1 MKCMEL
7 LLSLCV
13 GLGLSA
19 ACGFRIFVP
28 LFAIGLASHTGHL
41 SLAPSF
47 AWMSSREAVIAFGV
61 ATFLEVGA
69 YYIPWLDHLLDTV
82 ATPVAVIA
90 GSMLTAAMVADLS
103 PFLRWSLGIMA
114 GGSVAALVQ
123 SGTVLA
129 RAASLTTTGGLGNP
143 IVATAELAGSV
154 VATITALML
163 PVLAMA
169 LVIGLV
175 TLCAWKWI
183 VPDSRMAASPK

>member
-19 ACGFRIFVP
+19 ACGLRIFVP
-28 LFAIGLASHTGHL
+28 LFAIGWASHTGHL
-41 SLAPSF
+41 SLAPSI

-82 ATPVAVIA
+82 ATPVAVMA

-143 IVATAELAGSV
+143 IVATYTFKRKTRVYVNVYDAGGS
-154 VATITALML
+154 
-163 PVLAMA
+163 PVLDP
-169 LVIGLV
+169 GPGV
-175 TLCAWKWI
+175 TAKQ
-183 VPDSRMAASPK
+183 

>member
-1 MKCMEL
+1 
-7 LLSLCV
+7 
-13 GLGLSA
+13 
-19 ACGFRIFVP
+19 
-28 LFAIGLASHTGHL
+28 
-41 SLAPSF
+41 
-47 AWMSSREAVIAFGV
+47 
-61 ATFLEVGA
+61 
-69 YYIPWLDHLLDTV
+69 
-82 ATPVAVIA
+82 
-90 GSMLTAAMVADLS
+90 
-103 PFLRWSLGIMA
+103 MA